1 MKANGDNLDEYKMNF
16 IKEESEK
23 LVNNLIDQYK
33 NSKKLHE
40 MKFSDGL
47 LVIAGIDGVVSGI
60 FYKAH
65 PINANGLAIV
75 TLVET
80 IAISRIIYNRIK
92 YCQDKRALAY
102 LYDLQSKLLEG
113 KISNINRELLNSKK
127 DFKLAANNFAK
138 ECCIEKRKQKQLSK
152 KRLV

>member
-80 IAISRIIYNRIK
+80 IAISRI
-92 YCQDKRALAY
+92 
-102 LYDLQSKLLEG
+102 
-113 KISNINRELLNSKK
+113 
-127 DFKLAANNFAK
+127 
-138 ECCIEKRKQKQLSK
+138 
-152 KRLV
+152 